1 MNLIKDENGQVSS
14 MRVAMF
20 MCIGIAGYLSVTGL
34 HLGSDLVQ
42 LTGLVAMFLGA
53 GIGGKVTQK
62 GKE

>member
-1 MNLIKDENGQVSS
+1 MIKEKNGSISS
-14 MRVAMF
+14 MRVGMF
-20 MCIGIAGYLSVTGL
+20 MCIGIAGYLSITGL

-42 LTGLVAMFLGA
+42 LTGLVTMFLGA

>member
-1 MNLIKDENGQVSS
+1 MIKEKNGSISS
-14 MRVAMF
+14 MRVGMF
-20 MCIGIAGYLSVTGL
+20 MCIGISGYLSITGL

>member
-1 MNLIKDENGQVSS
+1 MIKEGNGTISS
-14 MRVAMF
+14 MRVGMF
-20 MCIGIAGYLSVTGL
+20 MCIGIAGYLSITGL